1 MFCLFG
7 QRIKHVWLA
16 HAYHTCSSLVYVR
29 RLFSVLK
36 MADEEEALVDVA
48 ENGDIDTE
56 EAPSHKRKQSK
67 GRERKWND
75 KETDPLID
83 LSYLTRGYVR
93 FSELQYLKKIIT
105 SHSYHFTVAW
115 SIFHHHFVYDHII
128 EVSFL
133 FSSLYSAPGLPSSTF
148 SLSIFL

>member
-1 MFCLFG
+1 
-7 QRIKHVWLA
+7 
-16 HAYHTCSSLVYVR
+16 
-29 RLFSVLK
+29 
-36 MADEEEALVDVA
+36 MADEEALVDVA

-56 EAPSHKRKQSK
+56 EAPSDKRKQSK

-75 KETDPLID
+75 KETDLLID